1 MVLVSL
7 FGREPAAEVEHRWRL
22 SLIPVACNALLCIV
36 CSVVVVVLD
45 IRRVSVTD
53 AASLGRIKVG
63 NRDVMIEQHS
73 LVAV

>member
-1 MVLVSL
+1 MLVSV

-45 IRRVSVTD
+45 IRRVSGKD
-53 AASLGRIKVG
+53 ATLFGRIKVC
-63 NRDVMIEQHS
+63 NHDVVMFKQHS
-73 LVAV
+73 LVAA